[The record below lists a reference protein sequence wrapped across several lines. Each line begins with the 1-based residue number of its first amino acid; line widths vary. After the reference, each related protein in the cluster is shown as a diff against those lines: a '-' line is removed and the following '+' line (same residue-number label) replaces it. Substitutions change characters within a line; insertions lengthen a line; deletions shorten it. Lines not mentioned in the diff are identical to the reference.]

1 MGFGLKTNTNPQLG
15 LGLRKVIKL
24 SQNQSTET
32 KLNQTKPTSQGLV
45 CFGSFNPNLVGS
57 VFITYNTNY
66 IGSIHFLKT
75 VFVRILKY

>member
-32 KLNQTKPTSQGLV
+32 ELNQTNLKKLGLV
-45 CFGSFNPNLVGS
+45 
-57 VFITYNTNY
+57 
-66 IGSIHFLKT
+66 
-75 VFVRILKY
+75 